1 MKPPVEFHYRLP
13 TRASGFRPGSHPGT
27 SFGVGQEFALHA
39 RLFDHPDPRRLDL
52 RASQR
57 AVPPQWLVRL
67 HLQRVAVPVYVV
79 VDVSASMLFGANR
92 PKLHLAADFVEALGY
107 SAFRAGDQVG
117 MLAFDADER
126 DDLFVPARHGRGVGD
141 EMATMLLRL
150 SGTSGK
156 TGGIEGLERTLY
168 RLAGRRGLVFLVSDF
183 HWPLGRLAA
192 ALDTLVNARV
202 VPMVVWDR
210 AEIEPP
216 SVGTMLVVS
225 DIESGKGRTLWLR
238 RRLLQQWR
246 DNVASRRREL
256 AELFGKRGISPF
268 YVEGTFDA
276 ESLSRYF
283 LEAVV

>member
-1 MKPPVEFHYRLP
+1 
-13 TRASGFRPGSHPGT
+13 
-27 SFGVGQEFALHA
+27 
-39 RLFDHPDPRRLDL
+39 
-52 RASQR
+52 
-57 AVPPQWLVRL
+57 
-67 HLQRVAVPVYVV
+67 
-79 VDVSASMLFGANR
+79 MLFGANR

-283 LEAVV
+283 MEAVV